1 MNGESGFR
9 GLSGKV
15 VVVTGGARGI
25 GRAIALAFAR
35 EGARVAVADTL
46 VAEGRGVA
54 RLIRE
59 RGGSSAAWRT
69 DVSRKADVDRL
80 LERALARFGQL
91 DILVNNAGI
100 AREAP
105 ALEID
110 ENAWDT
116 VLAINLKGAFL
127 CMQAAARHWVQSG
140 STGTIVNISSIGAER
155 VGGQNVH
162 YAASKGGLKAL
173 SRGMAVE
180 LAPHGIRVNVVGPGS
195 IPTSIMGRD
204 WADSNLV
211 DSINARIPIGRM
223 GRPDEVA
230 EAVLF
235 LASENA
241 SYITGQSLYVEG
253 GRISKL

>member
-1 MNGESGFR
+1 
-9 GLSGKV
+9 
-15 VVVTGGARGI
+15 
-25 GRAIALAFAR
+25 
-35 EGARVAVADTL
+35 
-46 VAEGRGVA
+46 
-54 RLIRE
+54 
-59 RGGSSAAWRT
+59 
-69 DVSRKADVDRL
+69 
-80 LERALARFGQL
+80 
-91 DILVNNAGI
+91 
-100 AREAP
+100 
-105 ALEID
+105 
-110 ENAWDT
+110 
-116 VLAINLKGAFL
+116 
-127 CMQAAARHWVQSG
+127 MQAAARHWVQTG
-140 STGTIVNISSIGAER
+140 SAGTIVNISSIGAER

-204 WADSNLV
+204 WADQNLV